1 MQVTMKQ
8 NRFNAGGALMAAG
21 STQDL
26 PDDFALDLV
35 RQGAAAYVTAPA
47 ATDFRPDN
55 NTPAVSLV
63 SPGTALVSGATT
75 DALNGAEGLNG
86 NGAAMVIHANAVAR
100 FGFGGYGSVSF
111 SGGAIPAGGTVAVV
125 DARGT
130 VAANPI
136 WSVMQTGANSYI
148 IGGTKTS

>member
-8 NRFNAGGALMAAG
+8 NRQGGALGTLLAG
-21 STQDL
+21 TQYDL
-26 PDDFALDLV
+26 AEELARDLV
-35 RQGAAAYVTAPA
+35 GQGAAVFVVEP
-47 ATDFRPDN
+47 TDPDYRPDD

-63 SPGTALVSGATT
+63 APGTALVSGATT

-86 NGAAMVIHANAVAR
+86 NGAAMVIHANAVTR

-111 SGGAIPAGGTVAVV
+111 SGGAIPAGGTVAVA

-136 WSVMQTGANSYI
+136 WSVMQTGPNSYI